1 MPEVTRFHT
10 ASVSLLV
17 SLSFFMLAWK
27 AALVSGSL
35 LRRLPLS
42 TMEARSSL
50 FQLVALPMAT
60 TVGTKASLEPI
71 WMEMMSASLRYSRI
85 SG

>member
-1 MPEVTRFHT
+1 MQILFMPEVTRFHT

-71 WMEMMSASLRYSRI
+71 
-85 SG
+85 

>member
-1 MPEVTRFHT
+1 MQILLMPEVARFQT
-10 ASVSLLV
+10 ASTSLLV
-17 SLSFFMLAWK
+17 SLSFFMLASK

-50 FQLVALPMAT
+50 FQLVALPKAT

-71 WMEMMSASLRYSRI
+71 WMEMTSACLM
-85 SG
+85 